1 MAHKV
6 RNVNPADVTVRLGDW
21 NPQKNDDK
29 VSDLKKKLINLK
41 VACLFKP

>member
-1 MAHKV
+1 VAHKV

-29 VSDLKKKLINLK
+29 VSDLKKN
-41 VACLFKP
+41 

>member
-1 MAHKV
+1 MVTVAHKV

-29 VSDLKKKLINLK
+29 VSDFKKINRPK
-41 VACLFKP
+41 SGMFV